1 MSVISQT
8 SMIPARSARTAGYM
22 PVAGMAKTPTVLPA
36 AQTAKAENLGK
47 SAEKSYESRTAG
59 LARMNANNTGDFS
72 FADLIDII
80 NPLHHIP
87 IVGSFYRSATGDEI
101 KPAARALGGF
111 LFGGPIGLVAGLL
124 NGIIAGATG
133 KDIPQNIAS
142 AAGGKNRKTPS
153 DEEVMLAAAQSRATH
168 QNSFLARQSFT
179 RNS

>member
-1 MSVISQT
+1 
-8 SMIPARSARTAGYM
+8 MIPARSARTAGYM
-22 PVAGMAKTPTVLPA
+22 PVAGMAKTPTALPA
-36 AQTAKAENLGK
+36 AQTGKTAKAENAGK

-133 KDIPQNIAS
+133 KDIPQNIMTAAAS
-142 AAGGKNRKTPS
+142 GKSRKTPS
-153 DEEVMLAAAQSRATH
+153 DEEVMLAAAQSRAAH

-179 RNS
+179 RNA